1 MQAVVLFLV
10 SCMVWHFEDESIL
23 GKVAMVSAIIAAT
36 LCHRI
41 AGIMALTVFIALM
54 KNRSRY
60 PNNVVVVEGLTPAP
74 SAIHFASSAEFREK
88 YCMKGIAQSD
98 GTGTGTGTGT
108 TPAMMDYQYML
119 SPALVDDS
127 NGKPQLKPEV
137 MKQIDIDSFN
147 SCNKDPTSSIA
158 AIASI
163 ANMCDPK
170 CNWKMNIKE
179 GFTPMVANSTVQ
191 NVKNYVKDSANNVKD
206 SANIV
211 KDKLKES
218 FSRYRS

>member
-98 GTGTGTGTGT
+98 GTGTGTGT

-137 MKQIDIDSFN
+137 MKQIDIDSFD
-147 SCNKDPTSSIA
+147 SCKKDPTSSIA
-158 AIASI
+158 SIASI
-163 ANMCDPK
+163 ANMCDPN
-170 CNWKMNIKE
+170 CNWKQKKE

-206 SANIV
+206 
-211 KDKLKES
+211 KLKES

>member
-1 MQAVVLFLV
+1 MQAVVFLV

-36 LCHRI
+36 LYHRI

-54 KNRSRY
+54 KNRSRRY

-74 SAIHFASSAEFREK
+74 IHFASSAEFREK

-137 MKQIDIDSFN
+137 MKQIDIDSFD
-147 SCNKDPTSSIA
+147 SCKKNPTSSIA

-170 CNWKMNIKE
+170 CNWKMNTKE

-206 SANIV
+206 
-211 KDKLKES
+211 KLKES